1 MKRRIHKVKVSII
14 IAVYNSEKYIKY
26 SIESIKKQTYKN
38 WELIIINDC
47 STDSTKEIIDKYKSK
62 KIKIFNLKKKLG
74 AYKAT
79 EFAFNRIKGKYVA
92 ILDSDDYSHS
102 NRILSQIN
110 QLEKNPQIGLVFTKY
125 KCINEKN
132 KIIKNIKKEKSIS
145 ENKFNRLFPCIN
157 LACNSSAMFRKK
169 FIKELI
175 FYNKDFFYSYDYNF
189 YLKIFKVSKIKFIN
203 KFYTFYRIHPYQRTN
218 TVKKKIIFK
227 ENLLNLK
234 WSANNGLISR
244 RNILFFFTSYLKN
257 FFQYI
262 VS

>member
-1 MKRRIHKVKVSII
+1 MKRRMHKVKVSII

-26 SIESIKKQTYKN
+26 SIESIKKQTYKS

-62 KIKIFNLKKKLG
+62 KIKIINLKKNVG

-79 EFAFNRIKGKYVA
+79 EFAFNRVKGKYVA

-102 NRILSQIN
+102 NRILSQVN

-125 KCINEKN
+125 KCIDEKN

-145 ENKFNRLFPCIN
+145 GYNFNKIFPCIN

-175 FYNKDFFYSYDYNF
+175 FYNKNFFYSYDYNF

-203 KFYTFYRIHPYQRTN
+203 KFYTFYRIHPYQRTSI
-218 TVKKKIIFK
+218 VKKNVIYK
-227 ENLLNLK
+227 ENLYNLR
-234 WSANNGLISR
+234 WSASNGLINR
-244 RNILFFFTSYLKN
+244 RNILVFFTSYFKN